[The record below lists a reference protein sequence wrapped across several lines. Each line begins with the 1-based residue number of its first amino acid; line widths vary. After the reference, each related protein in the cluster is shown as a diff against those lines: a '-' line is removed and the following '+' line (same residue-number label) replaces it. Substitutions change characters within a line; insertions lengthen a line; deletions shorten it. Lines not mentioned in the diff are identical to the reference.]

1 MKRVCKV
8 MTSSVMIAAVVSA
21 AMLAGLTMSG
31 CKDSKKLPSVQSS
44 SMEISVPLSGKEYRT
59 DKDFFRASQS
69 GKSPD
74 MATAKKIAL
83 QNAKTELA
91 GNIESTMKAVI
102 ENYTNQRTVGDKQ
115 EYESKFEEISRSVI
129 NQTLNDVKIIGEK
142 VFKETD
148 GKFTYYI
155 AIEMS
160 KEPVARNINDRISK
174 DAKMQ
179 LDFDQYRFRQILDE
193 EMKKMENL

>member
-1 MKRVCKV
+1 
-8 MTSSVMIAAVVSA
+8 MTKNLILVVLVAIAVVAVTS
-21 AMLAGLTMSG
+21 
-31 CKDSKKLPSVQSS
+31 CKTKQSVQHSS
-44 SMEISVPLSGKEYRT
+44 TEVTVPLSEKEYHS
-59 DKDFFRASQS
+59 DKDYFRATQS

-74 MATAKKIAL
+74 LATAKKIAL

-91 GNIESTMKAVI
+91 GNIQSLIKAVT

-115 EYESKFEEISRSVI
+115 EFENKFEENARAIV

-148 GKFTYYI
+148 GKVTYYI

-160 KEPVARNINDRISK
+160 KNAIFEKVSDRISK
-174 DAKMQ
+174 DAKLQ
-179 LDFDQYRFRQILDE
+179 LDFDKHQFQKIFDE
-193 EMKKMENL
+193 EMKKFEEQQ

>member
-1 MKRVCKV
+1 MKTKHFFIAV
-8 MTSSVMIAAVVSA
+8 MAMFAGVTITGCGGAKSA
-21 AMLAGLTMSG
+21 
-31 CKDSKKLPSVQSS
+31 QSAS
-44 SMEISVPLSGKEYRT
+44 TEVTVPLSGKEFQT

-74 MATAKKIAL
+74 LATAKKIAL

-91 GNIESTMKAVI
+91 GNIQSLIKAVT

-115 EYESKFEEISRSVI
+115 EFENKFEENARAVI

-142 VFKETD
+142 VFKEKD
-148 GKFTYYI
+148 GKYTYYV

-160 KEPVARNINDRISK
+160 KEPVVNKVADRISK
-174 DAKMQ
+174 DAKLQ
-179 LDFDQYRFRQILDE
+179 LDFDKHQFQKVFDE
-193 EMKKMENL
+193 EMEKFEAQQ